1 MEPITVITLLLVIAL
16 GVVVVRLR
24 NQVGLMDDALFALY
38 DEFYSEEY
46 EVCEEC
52 QKMMEGK

>member
-24 NQVGLMDDALFALY
+24 NQVELMDDALFAVC
-38 DEFYSEEY
+38 DELWGD
-46 EVCEEC
+46 EEC
-52 QKMMEGK
+52 CCPECKAKMEGK